1 MLVGV
6 HGMRFNNNVRK
17 QASRMF
23 PIFLP
28 YLLGFAPILLA
39 RRWSARVVAILFGV
53 FSVGF
58 YCYFASSIPQ
68 ILHASLLHHAQPTT
82 WQRVV
87 VSPFTPLAIALLST
101 VVTYLVDKKP
111 TTKVESAKAGGMSRS
126 RARLYVGGFL
136 LIPVLSAF
144 WQLSVWSSVERE
156 VHWYLI
162 SGALAAF
169 PVVILF
175 PVLIRGSSWER
186 ILAALLLL
194 LPVLV
199 LVSAFLTAM
208 SYL

>member
-1 MLVGV
+1 
-6 HGMRFNNNVRK
+6 
-17 QASRMF
+17 MF

-39 RRWSARVVAILFGV
+39 RRWPARVVAILFGL

-58 YCYFASSIPQ
+58 YCYFASSLPA
-68 ILHASLLHHAQPTT
+68 ILHALSPLHGSHLSY
-82 WQRVV
+82 WQRIVL
-87 VSPFTPLAIALLST
+87 SPFTPLSIALVSA

-111 TTKVESAKAGGMSRS
+111 TTKVESAKTSGMSRS
-126 RARLYVGGFL
+126 RARLYLGGLL

-144 WQLSVWSSVERE
+144 WQLSVWSSIERE

-186 ILAALLLL
+186 ILAVLLLL